1 MAANEIKRVQALLN
15 HAQQLAGSSKG
26 VDERVKSLSSRLEAL
41 KQLQGG
47 QATET
52 ETAAASEEASVA
64 EEAKEETAAEE
75 EAAESEE
82 AEASEEESA

>member
-26 VDERVKSLSSRLEAL
+26 IDERVKSLSSRLEAL
-41 KQLQGG
+41 KQLQDG

-52 ETAAASEEASVA
+52 ETAAASEETGAV
-64 EEAKEETAAEE
+64 EEAKEEAAGAE
-75 EAAESEE
+75 EAAET